1 VNQIGFQE
9 FVDGV
14 RARSAQSD
22 DGGLVARRVR
32 DWLRQALVS
41 PRFAFDCIERVLA
54 TMGPAGTP
62 WRNLTIH
69 DDDEGGYNV
78 RVFYWAPGF
87 ANRPHQHA
95 CDGQSWTVTGVLHN
109 ALTFVTYEERGGQ
122 LVVDKRIESLGGDA
136 GYIVTPCIHN
146 VANETKSTSVSVHL
160 FRGPKTASGR
170 GYSTWYGGAPSP
182 VIDAEGPNAGSD
194 HRERALSAFVSIA
207 AKTDEARRLSILD
220 RAFSLGSLPVKLAV
234 AKALAPVSSSL
245 AADKLEALAP
255 LCPPHV
261 ARELERLGQNLR
273 RASIA

>member
-1 VNQIGFQE
+1 MDQIGFQE

-14 RARSAQSD
+14 RVRSAGSD
-22 DGGLVARRVR
+22 DGAQVARRVR
-32 DWLRQALVS
+32 EWLRQALVS

-54 TMGPAGTP
+54 TMGPLGTP
-62 WRNLTIH
+62 WRNLTVH
-69 DDDEGGYNV
+69 DDDEVGYNV

-95 CDGQSWTVTGVLHN
+95 CDGHSWTVTGVLHN
-109 ALTFVTYEERGGQ
+109 ALTFLTYEEKDGQ
-122 LVVDKRIESLGGDA
+122 LAVERRIESLAGDA

-160 FRGPKTASGR
+160 FRGPKTATGR
-170 GYSTWYGGAPSP
+170 GYSTWYGGAPSAA
-182 VIDAEGPNAGSD
+182 IDAEAAGAGSD

-207 AKTDEARRLSILD
+207 AKLDEERRLMVLD
-220 RAFSLGSLPVKLAV
+220 RAFSLGSLAVKLSV
-234 AKALAPVSSSL
+234 AKALARVNSDL
-245 AADKLEALAP
+245 AAEKLDVLAP

-273 RASIA
+273 RAGAA